1 MTLSSDTHGFLP
13 GISRRDHAH
22 ATYFHNTGG
31 ALCTL
36 PVWIRFP
43 PCDTC
48 ASRYHGIHRR
58 PYAFHTRKP
67 DSPLSLLKFEL
78 TRLTPHHVSVTSLG
92 SPPYHAHPTFSCR
105 CLRPTC
111 KQIRHGSEIT
121 QARNT
126 GRRPVI
132 GYCYLLHLCCTVKYA
147 TRVGR
152 VIPGGW
158 APRAGWPPPTHT
170 RFTNIFC
177 KIPFHK

>member
-1 MTLSSDTHGFLP
+1 MTLSSDTHGFRP
-13 GISRRDHAH
+13 GISSRDRAH
-22 ATYFHNTGG
+22 DTYFHNTGG

-67 DSPLSLLKFEL
+67 DSPLSLPKFEL
-78 TRLTPHHVSVTSLG
+78 TRLTPHPVSKSSLG
-92 SPPYHAHPTFSCR
+92 SPPYHAHPTVSCR
-105 CLRPTC
+105 CLHPTC
-111 KQIRHGSEIT
+111 KQIRHGSET
-121 QARNT
+121 TRARNE

-132 GYCYLLHLCCTVKYA
+132 GWCCLLHLCRAVKYA
-147 TRVGR
+147 T
-152 VIPGGW
+152 PTT
-158 APRAGWPPPTHT
+158 PHPLHAGQPPLPSPPTYT

>member
-13 GISRRDHAH
+13 GISSPSHAWD
-22 ATYFHNTGG
+22 TYFHNTGG

-67 DSPLSLLKFEL
+67 DSPLSLPKFEL
-78 TRLTPHHVSVTSLG
+78 ARLMPHHVSVTSLG
-92 SPPYHAHPTFSCR
+92 SPPRHAHPTFSCR

-121 QARNT
+121 RAWNT
-126 GRRPVI
+126 GHRPVI
-132 GYCYLLHLCCTVKYA
+132 GYCYLLHLWHAVKSA
-147 TRVGR
+147 
-152 VIPGGW
+152 
-158 APRAGWPPPTHT
+158 PPTYPPHRT
-170 RFTNIFC
+170 QTPPRGMYPSTQRSYAGVNFYFI
-177 KIPFHK
+177 